1 MSGAAEATGA
11 EEALRLVKPSV
22 RSAAAYTLAPRRAA
36 IKLDQNENPYGLPE
50 RLDREI
56 RALASKLAWNRYPPF
71 VPQRFVEAAAEA
83 SGWPEEGVLVGNGSN
98 ELIRAL
104 LAVTVRPG
112 TAVVIPT
119 PTFTL
124 YRLMTEV
131 EGGDPR
137 PVPLRGD
144 LTFDVDE
151 IIREAVSSDAAVVV
165 LCTPNNPTGSALTGA
180 QIARI
185 HNETGAIV
193 VADQAYLEFGGD
205 DARPLLEGRPR
216 LVQLRTLSKALALAG
231 LRAGYMLG
239 DPALVREVSKAKLP
253 YDVNVVTEA
262 AAALVLRERAQLE
275 ETIDRIRTGRGGILR
290 ALREMRGVEPW
301 PSAANFVLFRVLPPH
316 RHDAVFERLREQHGV
331 LVRDVSRYPM
341 LEGCLRVSVGTEE
354 ENAAFLGALAT
365 VLEEGET
372 DGT

>member
-1 MSGAAEATGA
+1 MSGAAEATA
-11 EEALRLVKPSV
+11 AEALRHVKPSV
-22 RSAAAYTLAPRRAA
+22 LSAAAYTLAPRRAA

-50 RLDREI
+50 ALDREI
-56 RALASKLAWNRYPPF
+56 RGLATELAWNRYPPF

-83 SGWPEEGVLVGNGSN
+83 GGWPAGGVLVGNGSN

-144 LTFDVDE
+144 LTFDVDG
-151 IIREAVSSDAAVVV
+151 IIREAASSDAAVVV

-185 HNETGAIV
+185 HDETTAIV

-205 DARPLLEGRPR
+205 DARLLMEGRPR

-275 ETIDRIRTGRGGILR
+275 PTIARIRTGRDRILG

-316 RHDAVFERLREQHGV
+316 RHDTVFDRLRKEHDV

-341 LEGCLRVSVGTEE
+341 LDGCLRVSVGTEE
-354 ENAAFLGALAT
+354 EIDAFLGALAT
-365 VLEEGET
+365 VLEENET